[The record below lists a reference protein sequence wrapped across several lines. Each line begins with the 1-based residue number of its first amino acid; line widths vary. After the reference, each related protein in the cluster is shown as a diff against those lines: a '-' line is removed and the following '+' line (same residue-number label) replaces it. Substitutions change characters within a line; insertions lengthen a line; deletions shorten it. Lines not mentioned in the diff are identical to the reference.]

1 LCETGIWKK
10 IDINI
15 PAVTGA
21 GLLKSSF
28 NIDNGVG
35 LRIGW
40 TLGATSGLNVPTG
53 SATVSTTNIYGQE
66 VFGTSGQ
73 WISGYYVGW
82 SGNVSGI
89 SMPEVNN
96 SLLKIAA
103 PELKRGWRMGD
114 ERSLLRS
121 RQQELEL
128 CKRYYERFDYVS
140 GETIALSQCVANNRG
155 AGAKIEFQE
164 KRSTPTISG
173 SGHLTFT
180 DATMLNQLLDGT
192 GYANSSTTQA
202 VISGKTNTANLS
214 AGNVTMLQPSGEYFL
229 FVNAEL

>member
-1 LCETGIWKK
+1 
-10 IDINI
+10 
-15 PAVTGA
+15 
-21 GLLKSSF
+21 
-28 NIDNGVG
+28 
-35 LRIGW
+35 
-40 TLGATSGLNVPTG
+40 
-53 SATVSTTNIYGQE
+53 
-66 VFGTSGQ
+66 
-73 WISGYYVGW
+73 
-82 SGNVSGI
+82 
-89 SMPEVNN
+89 
-96 SLLKIAA
+96 
-103 PELKRGWRMGD
+103 MGD

-121 RQQELEL
+121 QQQELEL